1 MVVPRLKER
10 VGGKKK
16 KKKNKFDEKVKKP
29 GTS

>member
-16 KKKNKFDEKVKKP
+16 KKDKFDEKVKKP